1 MPVVVIAMEAFNRHS
16 KDIFPCW
23 GEGSYREGRPLKA
36 VVHLDGMT
44 LGPGADAQ
52 GTHDKVQD
60 LP

>member
-16 KDIFPCW
+16 KDIFPCR

-44 LGPGADAQ
+44 
-52 GTHDKVQD
+52 
-60 LP
+60 